1 LLAQILADVCALTVV
16 LFLTGGATNPFVSLY
31 LLPIIFAAVT
41 LRAALAWSVAGV
53 CAMAYSV
60 MLFWYVPLAIPVE
73 RSVMA
78 FHLHVFGMWTN
89 FLATASLV
97 AFFITRMT
105 RAVSERDRALGQAR
119 EEHLRNERIV
129 AMGALAAG
137 AAHELSTPLSTLA
150 VVAHEV
156 ERDHA
161 RTPDLAASMRIIGDQ
176 VGVMKEI
183 LTRLAAQA
191 GRARAEGGAPRF
203 VDGFVAELIEA
214 WKLMRPEAVVTS
226 VFPDAGRAPLVFAD
240 EALAQALIVIFN
252 NAADVSPDEVTVS
265 VDWDERELLV
275 SVLDRG
281 PGLTREIPPGIK
293 HGMGVGLM
301 LANSTVERFGGEV
314 RASDREGGGAR
325 VDVRLPI
332 RRPGA

>member
-1 LLAQILADVCALTVV
+1 
-16 LFLTGGATNPFVSLY
+16 
-31 LLPIIFAAVT
+31 
-41 LRAALAWSVAGV
+41 
-53 CAMAYSV
+53 
-60 MLFWYVPLAIPVE
+60 
-73 RSVMA
+73 MA

-89 FLATASLV
+89 FLAIAGLV
-97 AFFITRMT
+97 AFFITGMT

-119 EEHLRNERIV
+119 EESLRNERIV

-137 AAHELSTPLSTLA
+137 AVHELSTPLSTLA

-156 ERDHA
+156 EHDSA
-161 RTPDLAASMRIIGDQ
+161 ATPDLAASMRIVGDQ

-191 GRARAEGGAPRF
+191 GRARAEGGAAKLADR
-203 VDGFVAELIEA
+203 FVAELVDT
-214 WKLMRPEAVVTS
+214 WKLMRPEATVTLA
-226 VFPDAGRAPLVFAD
+226 FPEARKAPLVFAD

-252 NAADVSPDEVTVS
+252 NAADVSPGEVTVS
-265 VDWDERELLV
+265 VDWDERELQV

-281 PGLTREIPPGIK
+281 PGLTHETVPGAK
-293 HGMGVGLM
+293 HGMGMGLM

-314 RASDREGGGAR
+314 RASDREGVGAR
-325 VDVRLPI
+325 VDVCLPI